1 MRLLRLP
8 MMAAGVLLT
17 LAPLVAQVN
26 SYKEIKTPALRKMV
40 VPQAKRI
47 VLENGMV
54 VFFMEDHSLPL
65 IRGGARVRG
74 GARDVAADH
83 AGLAG
88 VYGQAWRT
96 GGTESKTGDQLDDF
110 LESRG
115 AKVETSAS
123 DDSTSISLNVL
134 KSDFDNVFPI
144 FAELLQHPTFRQ
156 EKVDLAKTQAN
167 TGISRRN
174 DDPRGLGDREA
185 TKIAYGSSSPYAR
198 QMEYSTVAAITREDL
213 VAMYKRYVH
222 PNNIILGFTGD
233 FDPAVMEQKVRTAF
247 GSWPRGPQTP
257 TAAPTDIQP
266 AKTGVYFISKDD
278 VTQSNIYLIHGGT
291 TRKNP
296 DFYALQVMNEVLSGG
311 FSGRLMNDIRSARG
325 LAYGVGG
332 GVGSD
337 WDHPGVFRIW
347 MGTKSGS
354 TLEAIKALRGNI
366 ADLQTKPFTDEEL
379 SLAKE
384 AILNSYIFTMDSRAK
399 VLQQRVNLEFYGYP
413 ATWYD
418 QYVGGIEKV
427 TKADVERVAK
437 KYVHPE
443 QMSLL
448 VVGKDKDFDA
458 PLASV
463 GTVSK
468 IDVTIPEPGSKPAG
482 AAPMASTPDGMALA
496 RKAQDFAGG
505 KAKLMSVQAIRTVG
519 TMTVKSPQGPMDVEV
534 DSLLKFPDSRRNV
547 MKTPM
552 GEMTMVNT
560 PEAAFMSTPMG
571 TQDMPGSQR
580 EAMKSEGRQDFLS
593 ILRNVDSPGYT
604 FSIAG
609 NEKIGD
615 VNAQI
620 LEVGTGTSSV
630 KWWVD
635 PASGKVL
642 RRSSQGR
649 SGEQITDITEW
660 KSASGLTI
668 ASSYVTKVNGEQQ
681 AGAKLTTIE
690 VNPTFDPKIFDK
702 PAPKQ

>member
-1 MRLLRLP
+1 MRLLKLSA
-8 MMAAGVLLT
+8 MAAGALLT

-26 SYKEIKTPALRKMV
+26 SYKEIKTPQLHKMA
-40 VPQAKRI
+40 VPQAKRV
-47 VLENGMV
+47 VLDNGMV
-54 VFFMEDHSLPL
+54 VFFMEDHGLPL

-74 GARDVAADH
+74 GERDVPADKV
-83 AGLAG
+83 GLANI
-88 VYGQAWRT
+88 YGQAWRT

-144 FAELLQHPTFRQ
+144 FVDLLQHPSFRQ

-174 DDPRGLGDREA
+174 DDPMSLGGREA
-185 TKIAYGSSSPYAR
+185 AKLAYGANSPYAR
-198 QMEYSTVAAITREDL
+198 QREYSTIAAITRDDL
-213 VAMYKRYVH
+213 VAMHKRYVH

-233 FDPAVMEQKVRTAF
+233 FDPAVMEQKVRSAF
-247 GSWPRGPQTP
+247 GSWPKGPQASA
-257 TAAPTDIQP
+257 AAPTDIQP
-266 AKTGVYFISKDD
+266 AKPGVYFISKDD

-291 TRKNP
+291 TRNNP
-296 DFYALQVMNEVLSGG
+296 DFYSLQVMNEVLSGG

-332 GVGSD
+332 GVGTE

-354 TLEAIKALRGNI
+354 TVEAIKALRGDV
-366 ADLQTKPFTDEEL
+366 ADLQTKPITDEEL

-418 QYVGGIEKV
+418 QYVSGIEKV
-427 TKADVERVAK
+427 TRADVERVAK
-437 KYVHPE
+437 KYVHSD

-468 IDVTIPEPGSKPAG
+468 IDVTIPEPGAKPAG
-482 AAPMASTPDGMALA
+482 SAPMASTPDGLALA
-496 RKAQDFAGG
+496 RKAQDFVGG
-505 KAKLMSVQAIRTVG
+505 KAKLATVQAIRTVG
-519 TMTVKSPQGPMDVEV
+519 TLSVKSPQGPMDIEV
-534 DSLLKFPDSRRNV
+534 DSLTKYPDSHRNI
-547 MKTPM
+547 MKMPM
-552 GEMTMVNT
+552 GEMTMVST
-560 PEAAFMSTPMG
+560 PEAAFMSSPMG

-580 EAMKSEGRQDFLS
+580 EMMKSESRQDFMT
-593 ILRNVDSPGYT
+593 IVRNLENPAYT
-604 FSIAG
+604 FTIVGS
-609 NEKIGD
+609 EKIGD
-615 VNAQI
+615 VNTQI

-642 RRSSQGR
+642 RRSGHGR
-649 SGEQITDITEW
+649 GGEQITDITEW
-660 KSASGLTI
+660 KSAGGLTV
-668 ASSYVTKVNGEQQ
+668 ASNYTTKVNGEQQ
-681 AGAKLTTIE
+681 AAAKITTIE
-690 VNPTFDPKIFDK
+690 INPTYDPKVFDK
-702 PAPKQ
+702 PAAKQ

>member
-1 MRLLRLP
+1 MRLLTLP
-8 MMAAGVLLT
+8 AVAAGLLLT
-17 LAPLVAQVN
+17 LAPLAAQVN
-26 SYKEIKTPALRKMV
+26 NYKEIKTPPLHKMS

-47 VLENGMV
+47 VLDNGMV
-54 VFFMEDHSLPL
+54 VFLMEDHGLPL
-65 IRGGARVRG
+65 IRGTARIRG
-74 GARDVAADH
+74 GARDVAADK

-115 AKVETSAS
+115 AKVETGAS

-144 FAELLQHPTFRQ
+144 FVDVLEHPAFRQ
-156 EKVDLAKTQAN
+156 DKVDLAKTQA
-167 TGISRRN
+167 TTAISRRN
-174 DDPRGLGDREA
+174 DDPMALGGREA
-185 TKIAYGSSSPYAR
+185 AKLAYGASSPYAR
-198 QMEYSTVAAITREDL
+198 QPEYSTISAITRDDL
-213 VAMYKRYVH
+213 VAMHKRYVH
-222 PNNIILGFTGD
+222 PNNIILGFSGD
-233 FDPAVMEQKVRTAF
+233 FDSAQMEQKIRAAF
-247 GSWPRGPQTP
+247 GAWPRGPQAPAT
-257 TAAPTDIQP
+257 APTDIQP
-266 AKTGVYFISKDD
+266 AKPGVYFIGKDD

-291 TRKNP
+291 TRNNP

-332 GVGSD
+332 GVGTE

-354 TLEAIKALRGNI
+354 TLEAIKALRGDV
-366 ADLQTKPFTDEEL
+366 ADLQTRPVTDEEL

-413 ATWYD
+413 ANWYD

-437 KYVHPE
+437 KYVHPD

-458 PLASV
+458 PLSGL

-468 IDVTIPEPGSKPAG
+468 IDVTIPEPGARAAG
-482 AAPMASTPDGMALA
+482 APPMTSTAEGKALA
-496 RKAQDFAGG
+496 HKALEFVGG
-505 KAKLMSVQAIRTVG
+505 KARLDAVQAIRTVG
-519 TMTVKSPQGPMDVEV
+519 TMSVKSPQGPMDIEL
-534 DSLLKFPDSRRNV
+534 DSLTRFPDSRRNV

-552 GEMTMVNT
+552 GEMTMVMT
-560 PEAAFMSTPMG
+560 PDTAFMVSPMG

-580 EAMKSEGRQDFLS
+580 EAMKSESRQDFLN
-593 ILRNVDSPGYT
+593 ILRELESPAYT
-604 FSIAG
+604 FTVAG
-609 NEKIGD
+609 TEKIGD
-615 VNAQI
+615 VNTQI
-620 LEVGTGTSSV
+620 LEIGTGSSSV

-642 RRSSQGR
+642 RRSGHGR
-649 SGEQITDITEW
+649 GGEQIIDITEW
-660 KSASGLTI
+660 KKAGGLTL
-668 ASSYVTKVNGEQQ
+668 ASSYTTKVNGEQQ
-681 AGAKLTTIE
+681 AGAKLTIIE
-690 VNPTFDPKIFDK
+690 VNPAYDPKVFDK